1 MLVIACLHKPSNPL
15 AHRMVSEAPAYLC
28 IFNTARFSPNVG
40 MYMLEISW
48 DYFSILQKVLVGS
61 YPVGSVHT
69 FRLDCRTP
77 SIARTDF
84 GPIPMAW
91 QAHIESPST
100 SPWRRCCFEGGHDPW
115 IPMIRWKIL
124 ESPAG
129 SKDGPRNHSEQRTF
143 QVFWAISVWA
153 PQVEQLNIAV
163 CLSCQIHWSIHCEVY
178 LEVWL
183 GPAGMDFQTR
193 RWFGWNPTW
202 RYLEPKIMRLGDWDF
217 TGPSSWTDVI
227 MFFHPHPWH
236 GCLSESQSCGKLSW
250 FECLLVSICHFQVL
264 SPFHD

>member
-1 MLVIACLHKPSNPL
+1 
-15 AHRMVSEAPAYLC
+15 
-28 IFNTARFSPNVG
+28 
-40 MYMLEISW
+40 MLEISW

-61 YPVGSVHT
+61 YPVDSVHT
-69 FRLDCRTP
+69 FGLDCRTP

-115 IPMIRWKIL
+115 IPMIRWL
-124 ESPAG
+124 EKSW
-129 SKDGPRNHSEQRTF
+129 NHQLKRWSQKPFRAAEF
-143 QVFWAISVWA
+143 SSLWAISVWA
-153 PQVEQLNIAV
+153 PQVEQLNMAV
-163 CLSCQIHWSIHCEVY
+163 CLSCQIHWSI

-202 RYLEPKIMRLGDWDF
+202 RYLEPKIMRLGDWAF

-236 GCLSESQSCGKLSW
+236 GWLSESQSCGKLSW
-250 FECLLVSICHFQVL
+250 FEWLLVSICHFQVL
-264 SPFHD
+264 SPFYD